1 MLRCKQGLDATD
13 EQSDTLLPA
22 EEPPLS
28 LLGRLEDLSLTDII
42 QIVFLSR
49 RTGLLEIIDSHGRHT
64 VLFRHGL
71 VVNASS
77 PVSPDLISYLE
88 ANKLVAWDMI
98 RMLRQTEIL
107 GVAAGTAVLDM
118 NLLSSDDLAAVVL
131 QRITGIVTPLLSSRD
146 GEFNFILSDAVDQRD
161 LEYDVDKLFREGGI
175 APQAIIGGEG
185 EKLKPLRGLEESMKI
200 GKALLRGESAP
211 TAPPETE
218 VVDSGPPLEQIEEAE
233 EADSAEPFAVPSPEP
248 FPESETP
255 QVLTEPRAGN
265 EPSMPADEHEHRARA
280 KFTVAAD
287 SPIEDES
294 IRNVVL
300 FERDALVRVA
310 VRRAFTRKG
319 VNVAQFGSIGD
330 TRQAIA
336 DLFRANRFFVAF
348 LNLQEGG
355 DEQNDE
361 SVLLLRGI
369 KRKNARLPVVMVDR
383 EVDLK
388 RRHLLLK
395 EGADLY
401 LTKPSAARLQPGLA
415 EEELAIF
422 ADELVLFSER
432 VFERKRDD
440 DGDSVPSAETREKT
454 RQQNLDRSFVLL
466 KKLIN
471 ELSSPDDISQ
481 VSLTVLRVA
490 AEYLERGVLFILGGD
505 SFVALGGF
513 GKTGDEVEMTRRARQ
528 VRISRNDPSVLKD
541 VFASQSAHRGKLQRS
556 PANIEL
562 IEKLGVVRPTEVIVI
577 PIMNR
582 GDVIG
587 LLYGD
592 NAETHSPI
600 ETVEGLEIFLAQSGF
615 ALENAVISQT
625 RQKKLS
631 VEES

>member
-1 MLRCKQGLDATD
+1 M
-13 EQSDTLLPA
+13 
-22 EEPPLS
+22 S

-49 RTGLLEIIDSHGRHT
+49 RTGLLEIIDARGRHT

-88 ANKLVAWDMI
+88 LHKLVAWDMI
-98 RMLRQTEIL
+98 RMLRQTEAV
-107 GVAAGTAVLDM
+107 GVSAGAALLDM
-118 NLLSSDDLAAVVL
+118 NLFSPDDLASII
-131 QRITGIVTPLLSSRD
+131 QRRITEIVTPLLSSRD
-146 GEFNFILSDAVDQRD
+146 GEFNFILSDSVGPGD
-161 LEYDVDKLFREGGI
+161 LEYDVDKLFQEGGI
-175 APQAIIGGEG
+175 APQSIIGGEG
-185 EKLKPLRGLEESMKI
+185 EKLKPLRGLEESMKA
-200 GKALLRGESAP
+200 GKALLRGDSAP
-211 TAPPETE
+211 SVPFQPEVE
-218 VVDSGPPLEQIEEAE
+218 ESPAHLQHSDLGDSVHEAE
-233 EADSAEPFAVPSPEP
+233 EAAAPLLQGDSSSVDERVDEKVDEKVGPPVQTGPEP
-248 FPESETP
+248 P
-255 QVLTEPRAGN
+255 
-265 EPSMPADEHEHRARA
+265 MPADETEHRSRT
-280 KFTVAAD
+280 KFTVTEETPA
-287 SPIEDES
+287 EDES

-310 VRRAFTRKG
+310 VRRAFSRKG

-336 DLFRANRFFVAF
+336 DLFHANRFFVAF
-348 LNLQEGG
+348 LNLQDGG
-355 DEQNDE
+355 DEQSDE

-369 KRKNARLPVVMVDR
+369 KRKDLRYPVVMVDR

-388 RRHLLLK
+388 RRHLLIK

-415 EEELAIF
+415 EEELANF

-432 VFERKRDD
+432 AFDRRRDD
-440 DGDSVPSAETREKT
+440 EGGSASSPESREKA
-454 RQQNLDRSFVLL
+454 RQQNLDRSFALL
-466 KKLIN
+466 KQLIN

-490 AEYLERGVLFILGGD
+490 AEYLERGVLFIIGGD

-528 VRISRNDPSVLKD
+528 VRISRKDPSVLKD
-541 VFASQSAHRGKLQRS
+541 VLDSQSAHRGKLQRTA
-556 PANIEL
+556 ANIEL
-562 IEKLGVVRPTEVIVI
+562 IEKLGVVRPTQVIVI

-582 GDVIG
+582 GEVIG

-592 NAETHSPI
+592 NAETHSPL
-600 ETVEGLEIFLAQSGF
+600 ESVEGLEIFLAQSGF
-615 ALENAVISQT
+615 ALENAVINRS
-625 RQKKLS
+625 RQPDVS
-631 VEES
+631 PDASPHMSGEEP

>member
-1 MLRCKQGLDATD
+1 
-13 EQSDTLLPA
+13 
-22 EEPPLS
+22 LS

-49 RTGLLEIIDSHGRHT
+49 RTGLLEIIDSRGRHT

-88 ANKLVAWDMI
+88 TNKLVPWDMI
-98 RMLRQTEIL
+98 RMLRQTEGL
-107 GVAAGTAVLDM
+107 GVPAGTAVLDL
-118 NLLSSDDLAAVVL
+118 NLFTSDDLAQIV
-131 QRITGIVTPLLSSRD
+131 QRRITEIVTPLLSSRE
-146 GEFNFILSDAVDQRD
+146 GEFNFILSDSVEQRD
-161 LEYDVDKLFREGGI
+161 LEYDVDTLFREGGI
-175 APQAIIGGEG
+175 APQLIIGGEG
-185 EKLKPLRGLEESMKI
+185 EKLKPLRGLEESMKA
-200 GKALLRGESAP
+200 GKALRRGEP
-211 TAPPETE
+211 TPPASVSDGEPE
-218 VVDSGPPLEQIEEAE
+218 VADSGPPIEE
-233 EADSAEPFAVPSPEP
+233 PPPEP
-248 FPESETP
+248 FPAVRP
-255 QVLTEPRAGN
+255 QKAEPAQAPVRP
-265 EPSMPADEHEHRARA
+265 EPPMPADEVEHRSRA
-280 KFTVAAD
+280 KFTVSAEVLV
-287 SPIEDES
+287 EDES

-310 VRRAFTRKG
+310 VRRAFSRKG

-336 DLFRANRFFVAF
+336 DLFRSNRFFVAF
-348 LNLQEGG
+348 LSLQDGG
-355 DEQNDE
+355 DELNDE

-369 KRKNARLPVVMVDR
+369 KRKDVRFPVVMVDR

-401 LTKPSAARLQPGLA
+401 LTKPSVVRLQPELA

-432 VFERKRDD
+432 AFDRKREA
-440 DGDSVPSAETREKT
+440 GDPPVLSAEKQEEA
-454 RQQNLDRSFVLL
+454 RQQNLDRSFALL

-490 AEYLERGVLFILGGD
+490 AEYLERGVLFIVGGE

-513 GKTGDEVEMTRRARQ
+513 GKTGDEMDMTRRARH
-528 VRISRNDPSVLKD
+528 VRIPRNEPSVLND
-541 VFASQSAHRGKLQRS
+541 VLESQSAHRGKLQKNS
-556 PANIEL
+556 ANVEL
-562 IEKLGVVRPTEVIVI
+562 IEKLGLARPTQVIVI

-582 GDVIG
+582 GEVIG

-592 NAETHSPI
+592 NAETHGPLES
-600 ETVEGLEIFLAQSGF
+600 VEGLEIFLAQSGF
-615 ALENAVISQT
+615 ALENAVISQS
-625 RQKKLS
+625 RQPDVS
-631 VEES
+631 VEEP

>member
-1 MLRCKQGLDATD
+1 M
-13 EQSDTLLPA
+13 
-22 EEPPLS
+22 S

-49 RTGLLEIIDSHGRHT
+49 RTGLLEIIDTRGRHT

-77 PVSPDLISYLE
+77 PASPDLISYFE
-88 ANKLVAWDMI
+88 THKLVAWDMI
-98 RMLRQTEIL
+98 RMLRQTELL
-107 GVAAGTAVLDM
+107 GVSAGTAVLDM
-118 NLLSSDDLAAVVL
+118 NLLNPDDLAAVV
-131 QRITGIVTPLLSSRD
+131 QRRITEIVTPLLGSRD
-146 GEFNFILSDAVDQRD
+146 GEFNFILSDSVEPRD
-161 LEYDVDKLFREGGI
+161 LEYDVDKLFPEGGI
-175 APQAIIGGEG
+175 APQSIIGGEG
-185 EKLKPLRGLEESMKI
+185 EKLKPLRGLEESMKA
-200 GKALLRGESAP
+200 GKALLRGEPVVSES
-211 TAPPETE
+211 PETDIVD
-218 VVDSGPPLEQIEEAE
+218 VVDVVESEEPPDAPEQAE
-233 EADSAEPFAVPSPEP
+233 EADFPEPMRTPPAEPLSASAR
-248 FPESETP
+248 S
-255 QVLTEPRAGN
+255 AG
-265 EPSMPADEHEHRARA
+265 PALPMPADEHEHRSQV
-280 KFTVAAD
+280 KFTVAAEG
-287 SPIEDES
+287 PGGNET

-310 VRRAFTRKG
+310 VRRAFSRKG

-336 DLFRANRFFVAF
+336 DLFRANHFFVAF

-355 DEQNDE
+355 DEQGDE

-369 KRKNARLPVVMVDR
+369 KRKDPRLPVVMVDR

-440 DGDSVPSAETREKT
+440 DGVSFSSPATRET
-454 RQQNLDRSFVLL
+454 ERQQSLERSLALL
-466 KKLIN
+466 KQLIN

-490 AEYLERGVLFILGGD
+490 AEYLERAVLFILGGE

-528 VRISRNDPSVLKD
+528 VRIPRNDPSVLKD
-541 VFASQSAHRGKLQRS
+541 VLESQKVHRGKLQRT
-556 PANIEL
+556 PANMEL

-582 GDVIG
+582 GEVIG

-592 NAETHSPI
+592 NAETHSPL
-600 ETVEGLEIFLAQSGF
+600 ESVEGLEIFLAQSGF
-615 ALENAVISQT
+615 ALENAVISRS
-625 RQKKLS
+625 RQPDAG
-631 VEES
+631 VGEA